1 MSIGAEVVCGVT
13 LTTYTITEGNI
24 TTVTYYVSNVSDFGT
39 DLTTDTLTLDDLV
52 RSALFMYSLL

>member
-1 MSIGAEVVCGVT
+1 MSIGSEVVCGVT
-13 LTTYTITEGNI
+13 LRTYTITKGNI
-24 TTVTYYVSNVSDFGT
+24 TTVTYYVSNVSDFRT

>member
-1 MSIGAEVVCGVT
+1 MRIGSEVVCGVA

-24 TTVTYYVSNVSDFGT
+24 TTVTYYVSNVIYFGT
-39 DLTTDTLTLDDLV
+39 DVTTVTLTLDDLV

>member
-1 MSIGAEVVCGVT
+1 MSIGSEVVCGVT
-13 LTTYTITEGNI
+13 LRTYTVTEGNI
-24 TTVTYYVSNVSDFGT
+24 TTVTYYVSNVSDFRT

>member
-1 MSIGAEVVCGVT
+1 MSIGSEVVCGVT
-13 LTTYTITEGNI
+13 LRTYTITEGNI
-24 TTVTYYVSNVSDFGT
+24 TTVTYYVSNVSDFRT